1 MRHFI
6 KLSNFSSTENDEM
19 NFPLEKKKDIQ
30 KWEVPKKEKKLIQI
44 PQGFFFSI
52 TSFPSC
58 I

>member
-1 MRHFI
+1 MRHII
-6 KLSNFSSTENDEM
+6 KLSDFSPTENDEM
-19 NFPLEKKKDIQ
+19 NFPLEEKKRYLKMGRPE
-30 KWEVPKKEKKLIQI
+30 KKKLIQI